1 MHETHDRARRS
12 KVQSWVKVGS
22 ISSRLGGR
30 YRSLNAT
37 RSCGR
42 GGSARDTN
50 RSSSAGS
57 GPAGWPARTPR
68 ADYRLRPH
76 RRHCPGSRSRSRS
89 SRPRLQP
96 GARAPAVDVDASG
109 AGVKS
114 AARDQHITGAI
125 DIADRPHALA
135 EGCALLGLRRGDLE
149 DLILWGPRRA
159 PSRPPARS
167 IRQPRCPSPRG
178 QWSTDRLSSAGQAPS
193 RLVAPLAP
201 ASAHS
206 ADP

>member
-1 MHETHDRARRS
+1 MGEGRVDLLKARRP
-12 KVQSWVKVGS
+12 VPLLERHQVLRTR
-22 ISSRLGGR
+22 RLGKR
-30 YRSLNAT
+30 YQQILL
-37 RSCGR
+37 
-42 GGSARDTN
+42 
-50 RSSSAGS
+50 S
-57 GPAGWPARTPR
+57 GVRAGWLAGPDPR